1 MKRRSVTAA
10 AVATLASLVLPGVA
24 SAQDYPTRTLK
35 IVQGFAPGGNA
46 DTLARILALEMA
58 KGLGKPVIVE
68 TKPGAGGTIASDAV
82 AKAPPDGHTLL
93 LMTGGHAVAGALYKK
108 LSYQT
113 LEGFQPISTVSVF
126 PFVVAVRAD
135 TDPSL
140 QALIQRDKAKPGSV
154 SFSSAGIGATQH
166 LTGELLSNTAGARFL
181 HVPYKGDAA
190 ATLALLGGE
199 VDFVVAPPT
208 AVLPH
213 IRSGKLKALAVT
225 GATRWKALPDVP
237 TVAESGL
244 PGFDVGSWLGIATT
258 AGVPAPVVERLSKEM
273 QRVIQVAEVRAAIEG
288 IGSEV
293 RSSTPEE
300 LRARLA
306 EELRR
311 WNHVITEAKIER
323 Q

>member
-1 MKRRSVTAA
+1 MKRRTLTAA
-10 AVATLASLVLPGVA
+10 AGAALAAVALPGA
-24 SAQDYPTRTLK
+24 AIAQDYPTRPLK

-46 DTLARILALEMA
+46 DTIARILAQEMN
-58 KGLGKPVIVE
+58 KGLGKPVIVD
-68 TKPGAGGTIASDAV
+68 TRPGAGGTIASETV
-82 AKAPPDGHTLL
+82 AKAPPDGYTLL

-108 LSYQT
+108 LGYQT
-113 LEGFQPISTVSVF
+113 IEGFQPISTVSVF
-126 PFVVAVRAD
+126 PFVIVVRSEGDA
-135 TDPSL
+135 SL

-166 LTGELLSNTAGARFL
+166 LTGELLSSSAGARFL

-190 ATLALLGGE
+190 ATVGLLGGE

-213 IRSGKLKALAVT
+213 IRSGKLRALAVT

-237 TVAESGL
+237 TVAESGIA
-244 PGFDVGSWLGIATT
+244 GFDVGSWLGIGTT
-258 AGVPAPVVERLSKEM
+258 AGVPPFVVDRLSKEV
-273 QRVIQVAEVRAAIEG
+273 QRAIQTPEVRTAIEAT
-288 IGSEV
+288 GSEV
-293 RSSTPEE
+293 RGSTPEE
-300 LRARLA
+300 LRSRVS

-311 WNHVITEAKIER
+311 WTRVISEAKIER